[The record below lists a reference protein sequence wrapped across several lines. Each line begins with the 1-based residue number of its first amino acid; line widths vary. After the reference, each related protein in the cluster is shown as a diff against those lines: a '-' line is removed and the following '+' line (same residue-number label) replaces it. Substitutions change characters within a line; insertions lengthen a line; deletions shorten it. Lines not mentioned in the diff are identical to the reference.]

1 MNFGDGEHGQGM
13 QHGAEQDIA
22 GVRPLSSQGK
32 GPEHGNR
39 EHGNRHAPRVV
50 SARGTEDGLILRID
64 GRAEWD
70 QIVTDLHEFLGERRK
85 FLEGGEVSIEWL
97 DRLPT
102 KEQGLLLETTLRENF
117 SIEIIGRRKKPA
129 QGISVKEDT
138 ESNAS
143 GPKKA
148 SPIPLFSR
156 GEERRMGNKQD
167 QTQDPSYLERE
178 GASLRTGMGD
188 GLGKDAGSPGAS
200 FSIGEDAPLFPDL
213 QRKNYGRMAE
223 VLGDDIFYDE
233 EANAKVVF
241 GTLRSG
247 QRVETPYSLLIIGDV
262 NPGADVIA
270 GGDIVIFGSLRGTA
284 HASAYNDD
292 ATDRVIIALQMRPM
306 QLRIGSVI
314 SRGSEES
321 VEGAEI
327 ARIEDRRIIVESFHP
342 RFSTTRKIR

>member
-1 MNFGDGEHGQGM
+1 MAMNIGDGEHGQGM
-13 QHGAEQDIA
+13 QQGGEQDLA
-22 GVRPLSSQGK
+22 GVRIL
-32 GPEHGNR
+32 PEHAT
-39 EHGNRHAPRVV
+39 RHASRVV

-70 QIVTDLHEFLGERRK
+70 QIVTDLQEFLGERRK

-117 SIEIIGRRKKPA
+117 GIEIIGRRKKPA
-129 QGISVKEDT
+129 QSLSVKEDT
-138 ESNAS
+138 EENES

-148 SPIPLFSR
+148 SPIPLFNR
-156 GEERRMGNKQD
+156 GEEKRIGSKQD
-167 QTQDPSYLERE
+167 AASERGGYLDRDRS
-178 GASLRTGMGD
+178 GSDTRSP
-188 GLGKDAGSPGAS
+188 DAGGPGAS
-200 FSIGEDAPLFPDL
+200 FSIGEDTPLFPDL